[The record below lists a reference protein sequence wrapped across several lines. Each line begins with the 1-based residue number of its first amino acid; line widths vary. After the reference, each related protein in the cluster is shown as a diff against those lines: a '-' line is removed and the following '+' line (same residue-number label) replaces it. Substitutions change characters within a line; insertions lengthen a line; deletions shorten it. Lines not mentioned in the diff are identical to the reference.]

1 MALKLFQDHF
11 IDSDQF
17 EDLSVLYDSSN
28 QALADTVVA
37 YEVYCQTS
45 VVKPARFQFAGNKP
59 VRNFNAACFR
69 KILSFVVSIIY

>member
-17 EDLSVLYDSSN
+17 EDLNVLYDSSN

-37 YEVYCQTS
+37 YEVLTL
-45 VVKPARFQFAGNKP
+45 
-59 VRNFNAACFR
+59 
-69 KILSFVVSIIY
+69 ILYALILILIDQQLIN

>member
-17 EDLSVLYDSSN
+17 EDLSVLYDSST

-37 YEVYCQTS
+37 YEVYYSQSYRISASCS
-45 VVKPARFQFAGNKP
+45 YIRCEK
-59 VRNFNAACFR
+59 
-69 KILSFVVSIIY
+69 

>member
-17 EDLSVLYDSSN
+17 EDLSVLYESST

-37 YEVYCQTS
+37 YEVYTHI
-45 VVKPARFQFAGNKP
+45 VG
-59 VRNFNAACFR
+59 
-69 KILSFVVSIIY
+69 KIMINLTGG

>member
-37 YEVYCQTS
+37 YEVYCQNS

-59 VRNFNAACFR
+59 VGNFNVACFR
-69 KILSFVVSIIY
+69 KSFHLLSR